1 MQSTTL
7 SKYRN
12 RARTLT
18 FGLEKQA
25 DFFSSVKEIG
35 TPFFCPICETVMSNS
50 IDIEAYDRV
59 NCCRACENDF
69 AETNLKAWSC
79 PLKQSDADER
89 SNARVSSRGRAQKQE
104 TKEVHE

>member
-25 DFFSSVKEIG
+25 DFFSSAKEIG
-35 TPFFCPICETVMSNS
+35 TPFFCPICETVTSNS

-69 AETNLKAWSC
+69 AETNLNAWR
-79 PLKQSDADER
+79 EG
-89 SNARVSSRGRAQKQE
+89 ARPTTSEIQIKKQE
-104 TKEVHE
+104 RNSLLMARYLTTEI